1 MKDDVVQA
9 IGSSIESMLR
19 FQALLDF
26 APKIEATDDYTGPI
40 DFTFGGDR

>member
-19 FQALLDF
+19 F
-26 APKIEATDDYTGPI
+26 
-40 DFTFGGDR
+40 